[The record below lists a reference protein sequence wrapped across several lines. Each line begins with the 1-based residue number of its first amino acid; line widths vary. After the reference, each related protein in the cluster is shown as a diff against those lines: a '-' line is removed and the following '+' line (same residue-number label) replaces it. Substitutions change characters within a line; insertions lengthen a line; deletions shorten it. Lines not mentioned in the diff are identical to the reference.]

1 MLALRQSRA
10 VWRSPL
16 QEEPREN
23 FGVNEQLQE
32 VLSVRHV
39 FVVFFPVLDIF
50 VFVVDILSL
59 WPNLG

>member
-1 MLALRQSRA
+1 M
-10 VWRSPL
+10 
-16 QEEPREN
+16 N
-23 FGVNEQLQE
+23 KQLQE

>member
-32 VLSVRHV
+32 VFKHPC

-50 VFVVDILSL
+50 VLVVDILSL